1 MRNKRSNRRPNRA
14 QQRRPVSPAGRFI
27 NYLRAKGFERVRG
40 VRMLGCDIF
49 QRKRDNQQVL
59 IDYYPKRGALL
70 IVDGESHVIWYDE
83 TPNTTNTRG

>member
-14 QQRRPVSPAGRFI
+14 QQRRPASPAGRFI

-49 QRKRDNQQVL
+49 QRKGDNQRVL

-70 IVDGESHVIWYDE
+70 IVGGESHVIWYDE
-83 TPNTTNTRG
+83 TPNTNTRG